1 MNTIDNTIKTT
12 NQNIR
17 QIAIADMEPESGY
30 QRATNPA
37 LVENIVMKFDETR
50 LGTLIVSAREGKY
63 HIIDGAHRSKALR
76 RLGYTHAPCVVLT
89 GLTFRQEAEY
99 FRSQNEEKRLV
110 KPIEF
115 FKAGLVS
122 GDEQCA
128 SIYKLIKS
136 NGFRIG
142 SGKKDF
148 YRIAAIKALL
158 TITDE
163 YGYDVL
169 DATLGLIA
177 SAWNGFRKASQSESL
192 LGVAEFV
199 SRYGTADFAGRMK
212 GKFNG
217 IFRDYT
223 EVARTRAST
232 GSLEARKKFC
242 RVIVDHYNGGLTADT
257 GRRLK
262 WEG

>member
-1 MNTIDNTIKTT
+1 MNTNKTT
-12 NQNIR
+12 NQRI
-17 QIAIADMEPESGY
+17 QAIALADMEPESGY
-30 QRATNPA
+30 QRTTNPA
-37 LVENIVMKFDETR
+37 QVESIVRKFDETK
-50 LGTLIVSAREGKY
+50 LGTLTVSERNGKF
-63 HIIDGAHRSKALR
+63 HLVDGQHRVKALR
-76 RLGYTHAPCVVLT
+76 KLGYSHAVCVVLT
-89 GLTFRQEAEY
+89 GLTFEQEAEY
-99 FRSQNEEKRLV
+99 FRKQNQDKRLI
-110 KPIEF
+110 KPLEF

-148 YRIAAIKALL
+148 YRIAAIKALF
-158 TITDE
+158 TITEE

-177 SAWNGFRKASQSESL
+177 AAWSGFRKASQSESL

-199 SRYGTADFAGRMK
+199 SRYGTADFAERMK

-217 IFRDYT
+217 VFRDYT
-223 EVARTRAST
+223 ETARTRAST

-242 RVIVDHYNGGLTADT
+242 RIIVEHYDRGLTADT